1 MRRAVDGSVLTDPPA
16 CANVYVCEES
26 NESEVS
32 RTNPLGRETGI
43 PEGYSPGVLYPM
55 SRVDH
60 RDALGIRAALPFTG
74 EDVWSAFEFSWLNAR
89 GKPEVAMVRVQV
101 PCDSPCIVESKSMKL
116 YLGSFSQTRVD
127 STTRVQG
134 MLAADLASAFG
145 TEVEVGLVSLADMS
159 AIGEGPPGLCL
170 DELDVDIHSYDYA
183 VETLAVLPGGEEV
196 HRETLH
202 SNLFRSICPV
212 TGQPDWATIIVRYSG
227 PAMDRAA
234 LLGYLIGF
242 RRHPAFHEAV
252 VEQIFM
258 DLSQRCGAKELSVHG
273 CFLRRGG
280 IDISPFRSNF
290 EGPPPPMRLLRQ

>member
-1 MRRAVDGSVLTDPPA
+1 
-16 CANVYVCEES
+16 
-26 NESEVS
+26 
-32 RTNPLGRETGI
+32 
-43 PEGYSPGVLYPM
+43 M
-55 SRVDH
+55 SRADH
-60 RDALGIRAALPFTG
+60 RDGLGIRAVLPFTG

-89 GKPEVAMVRVQV
+89 GKPEVGMVRVQV
-101 PCDSPCIVESKSMKL
+101 PCDSPYIVESKSMKL
-116 YLGSFSQTRVD
+116 YLGSFAQTRVD
-127 STTRVQG
+127 GTSRVQEI
-134 MLAADLASAFG
+134 MAADLASAFG
-145 TEVEVGLVSLADMS
+145 AEVQVGVVSLADMAS
-159 AIGEGPPGLCL
+159 IGDGPPGLCL
-170 DELDVDIHSYDYA
+170 DELDVDIDGYDYA
-183 VETLAVLPGGEEV
+183 VETLAVVSGGEDV

-234 LLGYLIGF
+234 LLRYLIGF

-258 DLSQRCGAKELSVHG
+258 DLSRRCGAKELSVQG

-290 EGPPPPMRLLRQ
+290 EEPPPPMRLLRQ